1 MGPTLGIE
9 AAGPGVGP
17 RATVGQGGNQGIF
30 NFQILQMNNS
40 YFPMRYLAAV
50 ALLLFGSMSVAS
62 AIPPAFLGPNGQ
74 FRNRTSISGEV
85 THVDQNARTF
95 TVYNKRIRNQRSAG
109 DVSGGEARTVEATFN
124 TTAKTT
130 YVSGFWTNMKKG
142 IHIRVTCHLEGP
154 NSDTV
159 VADNIRIWS
168 LSPW

>member
-1 MGPTLGIE
+1 
-9 AAGPGVGP
+9 
-17 RATVGQGGNQGIF
+17 
-30 NFQILQMNNS
+30 
-40 YFPMRYLAAV
+40 
-50 ALLLFGSMSVAS
+50 MSVAS

-95 TVYNKRIRNQRSAG
+95 TVYNKRTRNPSPR
-109 DVSGGEARTVEATFN
+109 DVGGGGALTVEATFN

-130 YVSGFWTNMKKG
+130 YVSGSWTNMKNG
-142 IHIRVTCHLEGP
+142 IHVRVTCHLEGP